1 MKKTGY
7 VVVDCTGIDLA
18 AEEKVT
24 VSGIYATVA
33 AAFGTGKPI
42 FFCNVENDGD
52 LISSI
57 NVAGYVSSGDYV
69 FSVNGA
75 TVTID
80 DEDGVTIS

>member
-18 AEEKVT
+18 TSEKVT
-24 VSGIYATVA
+24 IAGIYAIVA
-33 AAFGTGKPI
+33 AAFETGKPI

-57 NVAGYVSSGDYV
+57 NVAGYVSSGSYV
-69 FSVNGA
+69 FSVMSS

-80 DEDGVTIS
+80 AEDGVTIS

>member
-18 AEEKVT
+18 AESKVT
-24 VSGIYATVA
+24 IAGIYATVA
-33 AAFGTGKPI
+33 AAFATGKPI
-42 FFCNVENDGD
+42 FLCNVENDGD

-57 NVAGYVSSGDYV
+57 NVAGYVSSGSYV
-69 FSVNGA
+69 FSVMSA

-80 DEDGVTIS
+80 AEDGVTIS

>member
-24 VSGIYATVA
+24 VSGIYTSVA

>member
-24 VSGIYATVA
+24 IDGIYATVA

-52 LISSI
+52 LISSM

-69 FSVNGA
+69 FSVFGA

-80 DEDGVTIS
+80 AEDGVTIS

>member
-24 VSGIYATVA
+24 IDGIYATVA

-52 LISSI
+52 LISSL
-57 NVAGYVSSGDYV
+57 NVAGYVSSGSYV
-69 FSVNGA
+69 FTFGSA

-80 DEDGVTIS
+80 AEDGVTIS

>member
-18 AEEKVT
+18 ASEKVT
-24 VSGIYATVA
+24 ITGIYAIVA
-33 AAFGTGKPI
+33 AAFKTGKPI

-57 NVAGYVSSGDYV
+57 NVAGYVSSGSYV
-69 FSVNGA
+69 FSVMSS

-80 DEDGVTIS
+80 AEDGVTIS

>member
-52 LISSI
+52 LISSL
-57 NVAGYVSSGDYV
+57 NVAGHVSSGSYV
-69 FSVNGA
+69 FKFGSA

-80 DEDGVTIS
+80 AEDGVTIS